1 MPSIKPFGLT
11 GNESGECATV
21 FAILKKSLTEGIR
34 RNPTCRSDTKF
45 DDAQYT
51 SIACRVTK

>member
-11 GNESGECATV
+11 GNESGECVTI
-21 FAILKKSLTEGIR
+21 FSILKKSLTEGIR
-34 RNPTCRSDTKF
+34 RKPTCRREMKF

-51 SIACRVTK
+51 SIACGVTN